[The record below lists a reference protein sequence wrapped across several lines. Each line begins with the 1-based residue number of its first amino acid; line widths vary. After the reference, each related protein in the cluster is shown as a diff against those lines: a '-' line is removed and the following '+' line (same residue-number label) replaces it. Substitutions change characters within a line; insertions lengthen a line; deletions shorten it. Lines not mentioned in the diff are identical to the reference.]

1 MAKFF
6 GVIGYQTTNETEP
19 GLFEELIVEHEYYG
33 DVLRNNRRLQDSNT
47 INPNVTTSNQISIV
61 SDPFA
66 VDNIYN
72 MRYVTYTNSKWTI
85 TNVDVQYPRLILSIG
100 GIYNG

>member
-6 GVIGYQTTNETEP
+6 GTIGYQTTIEKEP

-33 DVLRNNRRLQDSNT
+33 DVIRNSRRLQDSNT
-47 INPNVTTSNQISIV
+47 INPKVTTNNQISIV

-66 VDNIYN
+66 VNNIYN
-72 MRYVTYTNSKWTI
+72 MRYITYMNTKWTI
-85 TNVDVQYPRLILSIG
+85 TNVDVQYPRLVLDIG